1 MLHIFK
7 SNNCA
12 MNENRIKNKQCY
24 VGHCG
29 HPTLS
34 SIECVIYTLILHPG
48 PKLHMHYNLKQIS
61 NPGKTYEEVSNGQSP
76 LCCIIYLHFLTGV
89 AIWTG
94 VTRSDS
100 HSALS
105 ESPIPSGPPILE
117 RIWYAESF
125 QSGKGKHFLMMEITP
140 SGDVA
145 TVRSSLVPPPPMLF
159 FFVCFFLFVIFL
171 FSILF
176 FKLFLPPA

>member
-1 MLHIFK
+1 
-7 SNNCA
+7 

-100 HSALS
+100 HVSAFRVSHPLWTPLPWADLVRRIFSIRKRKVFFDDGDNAKWRCSNSVILS
-105 ESPIPSGPPILE
+105 
-117 RIWYAESF
+117 RF
-125 QSGKGKHFLMMEITP
+125 
-140 SGDVA
+140 
-145 TVRSSLVPPPPMLF
+145 PPPLVF
-159 FFVCFFLFVIFL
+159 FLFVCFFLFVIFCFL
-171 FSILF
+171 FCFSNYF
-176 FKLFLPPA
+176 SPPLHFTSTH